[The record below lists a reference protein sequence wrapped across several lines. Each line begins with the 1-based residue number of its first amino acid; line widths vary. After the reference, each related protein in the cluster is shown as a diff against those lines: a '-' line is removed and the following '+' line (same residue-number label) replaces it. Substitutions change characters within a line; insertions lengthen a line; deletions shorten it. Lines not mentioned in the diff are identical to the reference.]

1 MGKKTVKASGI
12 SSSTSNTTQRK
23 PLIEISE
30 EEQMRLIEQSGI
42 LTKVKAAE
50 KNASLSKEEGV
61 EERIP
66 LSDEI
71 FNAVLYIIPFSFLL
85 LMMEMC
91 VLVWLQTCNALT
103 DGPVWSTSN
112 TANAHRCRTCLTG
125 WLPGFP
131 VSYVFSPCCFP
142 ELSLRPVISLL
153 VFYSTSQGSS
163 LSGYALIQ

>member
-1 MGKKTVKASGI
+1 
-12 SSSTSNTTQRK
+12 
-23 PLIEISE
+23 
-30 EEQMRLIEQSGI
+30 MRLIEQSGI

-103 DGPVWSTSN
+103 DGPV
-112 TANAHRCRTCLTG
+112 
-125 WLPGFP
+125 
-131 VSYVFSPCCFP
+131 
-142 ELSLRPVISLL
+142 
-153 VFYSTSQGSS
+153 
-163 LSGYALIQ
+163 